1 MSRIGL
7 GLAKD
12 SRQGGGAQAQDSGR
26 WEEGTPGPG
35 QDRQTHAPSLSSSS
49 SWKALAASSC
59 SRWALEAA
67 CCSVE
72 EPAPSPAT
80 LRPALP
86 RHPVWPTGVRGPT
99 LGAMLGQCR
108 AQSGDGSQGTPKAG
122 QGRGQGR
129 VEKCQIVGRL
139 KRGVKR
145 FCKHGGWAQ
154 EHPRTLGLNKQGA
167 GKRHARVGGTS
178 RIGRPRPGGPHE
190 KQPMYPIW
198 ARSLTQGSGWR
209 LESGVAKS
217 GRLPGG
223 LWGVPGKEK
232 ASRT

>member
-1 MSRIGL
+1 MGGGNPRPRAGQTDSRSILIVVQLLESTGCQLLFPLGL
-7 GLAKD
+7 GGSLLLC
-12 SRQGGGAQAQDSGR
+12 GR
-26 WEEGTPGPG
+26 
-35 QDRQTHAPSLSSSS
+35 
-49 SWKALAASSC
+49 ASSIT
-59 SRWALEAA
+59 RHPEA
-67 CCSVE
+67 C
-72 EPAPSPAT
+72 PAPT
-80 LRPALP
+80 P
-86 RHPVWPTGVRGPT
+86 RVAHCVRGPT

-198 ARSLTQGSGWR
+198 AHSLTQGSGWR